1 MPTFIFNKLIRDKLK
16 AEYVKLDHKATY
28 KKLSE
33 TELFEALKQKIIE
46 EAKEIPADG
55 SKEEIASELA
65 DVQQVLDD
73 LATRAGITIEEIMNA
88 KQKKFEKKGGF
99 SEGLFVEKVELH
111 PNDEWVAYYR
121 RSPEKY
127 EEIS

>member
-16 AEYVKLDHKATY
+16 TEYVKLDHKATY
-28 KKLSE
+28 KKLS
-33 TELFEALKQKIIE
+33 
-46 EAKEIPADG
+46 D
-55 SKEEIASELA
+55 
-65 DVQQVLDD
+65 
-73 LATRAGITIEEIMNA
+73 
-88 KQKKFEKKGGF
+88 

-111 PNDEWVAYYR
+111 PDDEWVAYYR

>member
-16 AEYVKLDHKATY
+16 VEYVKLDHKATY
-28 KKLSE
+28 KKLSDN
-33 TELFEALKQKIIE
+33 ELFEALKQKIIE

-55 SKEEIASELA
+55 SKEEIASVLA
-65 DVQQVLDD
+65 DVQQALDD
-73 LATRAGITIEEIMNA
+73 LATRAGITTEEIMNA

-111 PNDEWVAYYR
+111 PDDEWVAYYR

>member
-28 KKLSE
+28 KKLSD

-46 EAKEIPADG
+46 EAKEIPIDG
-55 SKEEIASELA
+55 SKEEIIGELA

-73 LATRAGITIEEIMNA
+73 IAIRTGITIEEIMNA

-111 PNDEWVAYYR
+111 SDDEWVAYYR

>member
-28 KKLSE
+28 KRLSDS
-33 TELFEALKQKIIE
+33 ELFEALKQKIIE

-55 SKEEIASELA
+55 SKEEIAGELA
-65 DVQQVLDD
+65 DVQQALDD

-111 PNDEWVAYYR
+111 PNDEWVACYR

>member
-16 AEYVKLDHKATY
+16 VEYVKLNHKATY
-28 KKLSE
+28 KKLSDS
-33 TELFEALKQKIIE
+33 ELFEALKQKIIE

-55 SKEEIASELA
+55 SKEEIAGELA

-73 LATRAGITIEEIMNA
+73 LATRAGITIEEIMDA

-99 SEGLFVEKVELH
+99 SEGLFVEKVELR